1 MASPGES
8 IRWQNLDKSVL
19 WHPFTQQSDWEA
31 EPQLV
36 IERADGCYLIDSD
49 NNPYLDGVSSLWV
62 NVHGHCHPSI
72 NRAITEQLER
82 VAHTTFLGLT
92 HPTAIELAQRLV
104 DIAPGRL
111 QRVFYSDTGAAAVE
125 IALKMALQYWQ
136 QCPSPQPQRT
146 RFFALHSAYHGDT
159 VGAMSVGGIDLY
171 RRPYQATLF
180 PHLTACSAYCYRC
193 PLQKSYPSC
202 QMACL
207 EEVERVISTHAHE
220 LAAVIMEPLVQA
232 AAGIRVYPRGYT
244 RAVWEITRRYGILFI
259 ADEVATGFGRTGKM
273 FACEHEGVEP
283 DIMAIGKSLTGGY
296 LPLAATLTTEEIY
309 RAFLGPGRT
318 FYHGHT
324 YTGNPLACAAALAS
338 LDLFKQ
344 EETLRR
350 LELCIALMDEWLQ
363 SFYRLPIVGDIRRC
377 GFMVGIELVQDQ
389 RTKRPFPVE
398 KRVAVRVIKEA
409 RRRGLILR
417 PLGDVLVIMPPLAIA
432 HSELVRLLDITYA
445 SIATVA
451 EQLEEEEA

>member
-1 MASPGES
+1 MASHSES

-31 EPQLV
+31 EAQLV

-62 NVHGHCHPSI
+62 NIHGHRHPTI
-72 NRAITEQLER
+72 DQAIREQLER

-92 HPTAIELAQRLV
+92 HPPGIELARRLV
-104 DIAPGRL
+104 DLAPGRL

-125 IALKMALQYWQ
+125 IALKMAIQYWQ

-146 RFFALHSAYHGDT
+146 KFFALHSAYHGDT
-159 VGAMSVGGIDLY
+159 VGAMSVGGIDMY
-171 RRPYQATLF
+171 RRSYLALLF
-180 PHLTACSAYCYRC
+180 PHVEARSAYCYRC
-193 PLQKSYPSC
+193 HLQKSYPAC

-232 AAGIRVYPRGYT
+232 AAGIYVYPKGYT
-244 RAVWEITRRYGILFI
+244 RAVWEIAKRHGILFI

-273 FACEHEGVEP
+273 FACEHEGIEP
-283 DIMAIGKSLTGGY
+283 DLMAIGKGLTGGY
-296 LPLAATLTTEEIY
+296 LPLAATLATEEIY

-324 YTGNPLACAAALAS
+324 YTGNPLACAAALAN
-338 LDLFKQ
+338 LKVFEQ
-344 EETLRR
+344 EETLQR
-350 LELCIALMDEWLQ
+350 LELRIALMEEWLR
-363 SFYRLPIVGDIRRC
+363 SFRALPIVGDIRQC
-377 GFMVGIELVQDQ
+377 GFMVGIELVQDKK
-389 RTKRPFPVE
+389 TKAPFPPE
-398 KRVAVRVIKEA
+398 QRVAVRVIKEA
-409 RRRGLILR
+409 RKRGLILR
-417 PLGDVLVIMPPLAIA
+417 PLGDVLVIMPPLAIS
-432 HSELVRLLDITYA
+432 HPELVRLLDITYA
-445 SIATVA
+445 AIEKVA
-451 EQLEEEEA
+451 EEVLS